1 MSKLRDH
8 LSTLSLTDG
17 GTVTTDCPVCGGQKK
32 FTASKV
38 NGLTLYNCYR
48 LGCGV
53 RGATSDGRTADD
65 IKKLLTNFR
74 GMPSAQVKVVEAM
87 VLPIT
92 LSYDLSDE
100 RLQRFIHRWKLHEV
114 PMMYDIAE
122 ERAVFL
128 IHDNIGRL
136 IDAVGR
142 SLNGSIP
149 KWRRYSN
156 AANYYYYGHTNV
168 AIVVEDVISACVS
181 NRATSYAATGVAILG
196 TSLAAEHIEYLK
208 QFDKVIVAL
217 DPDASHKTIQY
228 TRLLSNYIDNVSAL
242 MLHDDIK
249 YEVADD
255 IHKLKELVHA
265 DTRNT

>member
-8 LSTLSLTDG
+8 LLSLHVTDG
-17 GTVTTDCPVCGGQKK
+17 STVTTDCPVCGSKKK
-32 FTASKV
+32 FTATKV
-38 NGLTLYNCYR
+38 NGLLLYNCYK
-48 LGCGV
+48 LGCKV
-53 RGATSDGRTADD
+53 RGATSEGRTADD
-65 IKKLLTNFR
+65 VRNLISSLR
-74 GMPSAQVKVVEAM
+74 SASSPAHKEIEAM

-92 LSYDLSDE
+92 LVYDLSDD
-100 RLQRFIHRWKLHEV
+100 RIQRFIYRWKLHDV
-114 PMMYDIAE
+114 PMMYDLAE

-128 IHDNIGRL
+128 IHDKLGRL

-156 AANYYYYGHTNV
+156 AADYYYYGHSNV
-168 AIVVEDVISACVS
+168 AIVVEDVISACVA

-196 TSLAAEHIEYLK
+196 TSLTAQHIEYLT

-217 DPDASHKTIQY
+217 DPDAAHKTIQY
-228 TRLLSNYIDNVSAL
+228 QRLLSNYVDNVTAL

-249 YEVADD
+249 YEVEDD
-255 IHKLKELVHA
+255 MDKLKELINA
-265 DTRNT
+265 Y